1 MKEGFTMAEAEVGA
15 RETEYFAHDMED
27 AIRHGMCV
35 SHLAAKLAKEAGYDE
50 EIIHQAAVAGIL
62 HDIGKLRI
70 TPYIYGRQQDTMRI
84 EEMRYMRLH
93 SKLGAEIAEKE
104 GYGKEIQE
112 IILYHHENYD
122 GTGYPYRLRGE
133 EIPLGARIIRIC
145 DVFVALI
152 SERAYRKAFEPDAAI
167 TMVIEEVRHFDMK
180 LFLAFQRLLNTSD
193 IINELLDI
201 LHNDIAGISGT
212 ELISGGQS

>member
-1 MKEGFTMAEAEVGA
+1 MADNEMRS
-15 RETEYFAHDMED
+15 REIEYLMHDMED
-27 AIRHGMCV
+27 VIRHGMCV
-35 SHLAAKLAKEAGYDE
+35 SHLAAGLAEEAGYDE
-50 EIIHQAAVAGIL
+50 AVIHQVAVAGII
-62 HDIGKLRI
+62 HDIGKLKI
-70 TPYIYGRQQDTMRI
+70 TPYIYGRQEDTMRI

-93 SKLGAEIAEKE
+93 SKLGAEIAEE
-104 GYGKEIQE
+104 SGYDKDIQD

-152 SERAYRKAFEPDAAI
+152 SDRAYRKAFEPDVAF

-180 LFLAFQRLLNTSD
+180 LFLAFQRLMNTGN
-193 IINELLDI
+193 IMNELTDI
-201 LHNDIAGISGT
+201 LHGDTIINGI

>member
-1 MKEGFTMAEAEVGA
+1 MIE
-15 RETEYFAHDMED
+15 EYFANDMKD

-35 SHLAAKLAKEAGYDE
+35 SHLAARLATEAGYDE
-50 EIIHQAAVAGIL
+50 GTVHMVAVAGII
-62 HDIGKLRI
+62 HDIGKLKI

-93 SKLGAEIAEKE
+93 SKLGAEVAERE
-104 GYGKEIQE
+104 GYDKEIQD

-122 GTGYPYRLRGE
+122 GTGYPFGLRGE

-152 SERAYRKAFEPDAAI
+152 SDRAYRGAFEPETAI
-167 TMVIEEVRHFDMK
+167 TMVIDEVRHFDMK
-180 LFLAFQRLLNTSD
+180 LFLAFQRLINTSD
-193 IINELLDI
+193 IIKELSDI
-201 LHNDIAGISGT
+201 LHKDIPGLQDV
-212 ELISGGQS
+212 ELIEV